1 MFIAL
6 IILALL
12 TLAVVV
18 QNHGRSVYDDWPE
31 SWASD
36 KAFWNHVPRA

>member
-18 QNHGRSVYDDWPE
+18 QNHGPSVYDWPE
-31 SWASD
+31 SWSSD
-36 KAFWNHVPRA
+36 KAFWNHVPRV